1 MTASHQKWKLTLCV
15 HYVHIVFT
23 ICTMFTMCAV
33 QCVFTM
39 HTLCPPYALCSPCAA
54 CAAQR
59 RSSCVPTSGACD
71 PHTAHSYS
79 SNSSTSLYTICNT
92 GHTCLLTT
100 GASSAD
106 HGSVLGAEA
115 PRVSHPLWPNHQ
127 LPVCQSTVGQTHL
140 KHGRAN
146 TQALQTQGAASS
158 YSCVTSRRIIQQAQ
172 NYYSTHQRANTEQM
186 HKSIKEDGLVN

>member
-1 MTASHQKWKLTLCV
+1 MTASHQKWKLTLCIHHV
-15 HYVHIVFT
+15 H
-23 ICTMFTMCAV
+23 
-33 QCVFTM
+33 CVFTM
-39 HTLCPPYALCSPCAA
+39 CTVCSPCAPCSPCA
-54 CAAQR
+54 VCAAQR

-79 SNSSTSLYTICNT
+79 SNSTSTSSYTICST

-106 HGSVLGAEA
+106 QGSVLRAEA

-127 LPVCQSTVGQTHL
+127 LPVCQSTVGQTHS

-146 TQALQTQGAASS
+146 TQTGQTQGAASS
-158 YSCVTSRRIIQQAQ
+158 YLCVTSRRIIRHAQ
-172 NYYSTHQRANTEQM
+172 NYYSTHR
-186 HKSIKEDGLVN
+186 KWIKVSRRMVC

>member
-15 HYVHIVFT
+15 HYVHWVFAMCNVCPKCALHVHPSVMCIHHVHIVSI
-23 ICTMFTMCAV
+23 ICTMFTMCTV
-33 QCVFTM
+33 CSP
-39 HTLCPPYALCSPCAA
+39 CALCSPCAV
-54 CAAQR
+54 CAAWR

-79 SNSSTSLYTICNT
+79 SNSSTSSYTICNT

-106 HGSVLGAEA
+106 QGSVLRAEA

-146 TQALQTQGAASS
+146 TQTLQTQGAASS
-158 YSCVTSRRIIQQAQ
+158 YLCLTSRRII
-172 NYYSTHQRANTEQM
+172 R
-186 HKSIKEDGLVN
+186 

>member
-1 MTASHQKWKLTLCV
+1 M
-15 HYVHIVFT
+15 
-23 ICTMFTMCAV
+23 
-33 QCVFTM
+33 
-39 HTLCPPYALCSPCAA
+39 
-54 CAAQR
+54 
-59 RSSCVPTSGACD
+59 PTSGACD
-71 PHTAHSYS
+71 PHTAHSYY
-79 SNSSTSLYTICNT
+79 SNSTSSSTSSYTICNT

-146 TQALQTQGAASS
+146 TQTLQTQGAASS
-158 YSCVTSRRIIQQAQ
+158 YLCVTSRRIIRQAQ
-172 NYYSTHQRANTEQM
+172 NYYSTHQRAKTQLM
-186 HKSIKEDGLVN
+186 HKSINEDGLVNKEYFSHVSKFWGFFVDLSETRFARITNAFERHMSRE

>member
-1 MTASHQKWKLTLCV
+1 MCTGYSPCAMCAQNVHCV
-15 HYVHIVFT
+15 FTMHVHCVMCIHHVYIVST
-23 ICTMFTMCAV
+23 ICTMFTMCTV
-33 QCVFTM
+33 
-39 HTLCPPYALCSPCAA
+39 CSPCAV

-79 SNSSTSLYTICNT
+79 SNSTSSSTSSYTICNT

-106 HGSVLGAEA
+106 QGSVLGAEA

-140 KHGRAN
+140 KHDRAN
-146 TQALQTQGAASS
+146 TQTGQTQGAASS
-158 YSCVTSRRIIQQAQ
+158 YLYICV
-172 NYYSTHQRANTEQM
+172 
-186 HKSIKEDGLVN
+186 

>member
-1 MTASHQKWKLTLCV
+1 MCTL
-15 HYVHIVFT
+15 
-23 ICTMFTMCAV
+23 
-33 QCVFTM
+33 
-39 HTLCPPYALCSPCAA
+39 LPPYAPCSPCALCSPCAV

-79 SNSSTSLYTICNT
+79 SNSTSSSTSSYTICNT

-106 HGSVLGAEA
+106 QGSVLRAEA

-140 KHGRAN
+140 KHDRAN
-146 TQALQTQGAASS
+146 TQTLQTQGAASS
-158 YSCVTSRRIIQQAQ
+158 YLCVTSRRIIQQ
-172 NYYSTHQRANTEQM
+172 R
-186 HKSIKEDGLVN
+186 HKIVTRLFNVQTQSKWIKISRRMVW

>member
-1 MTASHQKWKLTLCV
+1 MCTLCS
-15 HYVHIVFT
+15 
-23 ICTMFTMCAV
+23 
-33 QCVFTM
+33 
-39 HTLCPPYALCSPCAA
+39 PYAPCSPCAV

-79 SNSSTSLYTICNT
+79 SNSSTSSYTICNT

-106 HGSVLGAEA
+106 HGSVLRAEA

-140 KHGRAN
+140 KHDRAN
-146 TQALQTQGAASS
+146 TQTLQTQGAASS
-158 YSCVTSRRIIQQAQ
+158 YLFVTSRRIIRQAK
-172 NYYSTHQRANTEQM
+172 NYYSTHQCANTQQM
-186 HKSIKEDGLVN
+186 DKSIKEDGLVNKEYFSHVSKFNYHFGVVC

>member
-1 MTASHQKWKLTLCV
+1 M
-15 HYVHIVFT
+15 
-23 ICTMFTMCAV
+23 
-33 QCVFTM
+33 
-39 HTLCPPYALCSPCAA
+39 
-54 CAAQR
+54 
-59 RSSCVPTSGACD
+59 PTSGACD

-79 SNSSTSLYTICNT
+79 SNSTSSSTSSYTICNT

-140 KHGRAN
+140 KHDRAN
-146 TQALQTQGAASS
+146 TQTLQTQGAASS
-158 YSCVTSRRIIQQAQ
+158 YLCVTSRRIIRQAQ
-172 NYYSTHQRANTEQM
+172 NYYSTHQRANTQQM
-186 HKSIKEDGLVN
+186 HKSIKEDGLVNKEYFSHVSTLRYESSTLILYKELSSSIFQSLSVRQSVQ

>member
-1 MTASHQKWKLTLCV
+1 M
-15 HYVHIVFT
+15 
-23 ICTMFTMCAV
+23 
-33 QCVFTM
+33 
-39 HTLCPPYALCSPCAA
+39 
-54 CAAQR
+54 
-59 RSSCVPTSGACD
+59 PTSGACD

-79 SNSSTSLYTICNT
+79 SNSTSSSTSSYTICNT

-140 KHGRAN
+140 KHDRAN
-146 TQALQTQGAASS
+146 TQTLQTQGAASS
-158 YSCVTSRRIIQQAQ
+158 YLCVTSRRIIRQAQ
-172 NYYSTHQRANTEQM
+172 NYYSTHQRANTQQM
-186 HKSIKEDGLVN
+186 HKSIKEDGLVNKEYISHVSKFIRSFWGCLLICQTLDLQGLPMPLKGTCLRNDWG